1 MVRRRIPPL
10 NALRAFEASAR
21 HGSFAIAANELNVT
35 AAAVSQR
42 IKSLEDSLDIALFVR
57 RPRGVVLTE
66 AGRRYRDSIGAALA
80 LIERA
85 TAELEQP
92 AVDGPL
98 TLSMPQSFATHW
110 LAPRLGRLVGR
121 YPGLELRIEA
131 DSRLA
136 DLKARQAD
144 VGIRFGTGGYAGLHS
159 EYLLGDALSVLAP
172 FDAVQTLADTRASSL
187 LRDATLLVDSGI
199 GASEPWSGWP
209 PWLREAGLRIDRRHR
224 SIRFPDSGMALQACR
239 ASAGLCIGRMSIA
252 FEAVRQRELHV
263 LFPWRSAD
271 YAYYLVTRPAD
282 RENPRIAAF
291 RGWLVEEIDGFIDAV
306 RQSLGVELGHS
317 AGEDADRAQ

>member
-1 MVRRRIPPL
+1 MARRRMPPL
-10 NALRAFEASAR
+10 NTLRAFEASAR
-21 HGSFAIAANELNVT
+21 HGSFAIAAHELNVT
-35 AAAVSQR
+35 AAAISQR
-42 IKSLEDSLDIALFVR
+42 IKALEDSLKIALFVR

-85 TAELEQP
+85 TAALDQP

-98 TLSMPQSFATHW
+98 TVSMPHSFATHW
-110 LAPRLGRLVGR
+110 LAPRLGRLVEQF
-121 YPGLELRIEA
+121 PGLELRIEA

-136 DLKARQAD
+136 DLNARQAD

-159 EYLLGDALSVLAP
+159 EYLFGDALSVLAS
-172 FDAVQTLADTRASSL
+172 FNTVQALADTRASSL

-199 GASEPWSGWP
+199 GASEPWSGWS
-209 PWLREAGLRIDRRHR
+209 PWLREAGLPIDRPQR
-224 SIRFPDSGMALQACR
+224 SVRLSDSGMAMDACR
-239 ASAGLCIGRMSIA
+239 ASSGLCIGRMSIA
-252 FEAVRQRELHV
+252 FEAIRQRELHV

-271 YAYYLVTRPAD
+271 YAYYLVTRRAD
-282 RENPRIAAF
+282 RDNPRIEAF
-291 RGWLVEEIDGFIDAV
+291 RRWLVDEIDGFTESV